1 MAGYHVLDRN
11 PFFETMCEVVKDWE
25 TTDVVMFSNTVDLSR
40 IVEQR
45 KALRKAGPTPP
56 TYTAYMVRA
65 ISLALRD
72 HPKINRLVWRLPF
85 RKRLVQLDEVH
96 AVVAVERPG
105 DEVDMAFPTIVR
117 DSDRR
122 SSLEIADALRK
133 ASATDSENDPT
144 WKKFR
149 FLLRHLPARINRRLI
164 GMPAM
169 HPKLW
174 MQHHGGSFLIT
185 SPAKYGVDR
194 IFVKV
199 TWPLAFSFGEVK
211 ERPVAVDGRVEAR
224 ATTDL
229 TLSWQRRLTTGAV
242 AAQFFSTICRRL
254 RDLDLEEQ
262 LLPDAPLEAVAPPA
276 EPVASA

>member
-1 MAGYHVLDRN
+1 MAGYRVLDRN
-11 PFFETMCEVVKDWE
+11 PFFETMCEIVKDWE
-25 TTDVVMFSNTVDLSR
+25 TEDVVMFSNTVDLSR
-40 IVEQR
+40 AVEQR
-45 KALRKAGPTPP
+45 KALRKAGRMPP

-72 HPKINRLVWRLPF
+72 HPKINRLVWRLPL
-85 RKRLVQLDEVH
+85 RKRLVQLEDVH
-96 AVVAVERPG
+96 AAVAVERPG

-122 SSLEIADALRK
+122 SSLEIAEALRK
-133 ASATDSENDPT
+133 ASATDPENDPT
-144 WKKFR
+144 WRKFR
-149 FLLRHLPARINRRLI
+149 FLLRHLPAWANRRLI
-164 GMPAM
+164 GMPVM

-174 MQHHGGSFLIT
+174 MEHHGGSFLIT

-199 TWPLAFSFGEVK
+199 AWPLAFSFGEVK

-224 ATTDL
+224 TTTDL

-242 AAQFFSTICRRL
+242 AAQFFNSICRRL
-254 RDLDLEEQ
+254 RDLDLDEQ
-262 LLPDAPLEAVAPPA
+262 LLSETPHEAAALPA
-276 EPVASA
+276 EPVVRV